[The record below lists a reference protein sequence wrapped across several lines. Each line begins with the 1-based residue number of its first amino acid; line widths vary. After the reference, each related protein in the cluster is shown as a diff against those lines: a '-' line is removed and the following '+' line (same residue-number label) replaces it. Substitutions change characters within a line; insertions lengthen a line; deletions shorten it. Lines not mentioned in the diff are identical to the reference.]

1 MVLSFVAKLK
11 CCRSSLDKED
21 DSDDEIYSKPAKKT
35 KTSKLTDYYAP
46 SEPAKKATDVGR
58 KISASM
64 KPSPRKVS
72 GKKTVVSD
80 DEDDYNNP
88 PPAPRSA
95 PPKRAARTTAKKY
108 VEVTSEDEEAKDGD
122 YSLFEDD

>member
-1 MVLSFVAKLK
+1 M
-11 CCRSSLDKED
+11 
-21 DSDDEIYSKPAKKT
+21 YSKPTKKP

-46 SEPAKKATDVGR
+46 SEATKKPTNVGR

-72 GKKTVVSD
+72 GKKRMTIASD
-80 DEDDYNNP
+80 DEDEDAVAEFTP
-88 PPAPRSA
+88 PPARAA

-108 VEVTSEDEEAKDGD
+108 IDVTSEDEEVKEDD
-122 YSLFEDD
+122 YSLFEDE